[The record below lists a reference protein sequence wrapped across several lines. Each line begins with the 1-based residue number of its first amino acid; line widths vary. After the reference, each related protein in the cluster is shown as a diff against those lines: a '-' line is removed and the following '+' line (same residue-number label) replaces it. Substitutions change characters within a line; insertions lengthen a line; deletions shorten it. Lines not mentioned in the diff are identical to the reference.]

1 MRTVEPI
8 EARVRAELLNLEH
21 GGLLRT
27 LHAPGGIDLASND
40 YLGLAGHPLI
50 RARVAEALLRYGCG
64 STGSRLLRG
73 HRDCFT
79 EIEQRFAQF
88 KGTESALYFSS
99 GYLANL
105 AVLSTFPQPGDII
118 FSDASN
124 HASLIDG
131 MRLSKA
137 QRVIFP
143 HNDVGALQEAM
154 LRAMRDEPSAGQ
166 RFIVTESLFSMDGD
180 IADLRAYAGM
190 GAALI
195 VDEAHAAGVYG
206 ERGSGLIEHYGVE
219 NSVFLSVNSA
229 GKGLGV
235 AGAFVAGP
243 AWAIEYLIQRA
254 RPFIFSTAPPPAIA
268 AGISAALDLIAAE
281 PERRQNVLALAQH
294 LRRKIDVPGSSQ
306 IIPLIFGE
314 NRRACEAAEA
324 LQAAGFDVRAIRPPT
339 VPSGTARLRISVN
352 AQLSASD
359 LDRFAETLSTKT
371 TWRAGF
377 SPGGASAPVPIGGAL
392 ASLPERDSSPT
403 RTKVRPPI
411 ASSTVRG
418 LFVTG
423 TDTGVGKTVVSAA
436 LMSRFR
442 GRMALRY
449 WKPVQ
454 TGIEQDD
461 DTAEVQRL
469 SGCSEDELF
478 REGVRL
484 RHPVSPHLAAA
495 WAGERIDAQVLSRLV
510 RHLVYPGRW
519 VIEGAGGVL
528 VPLND
533 SETILDL
540 IAALNVP
547 IVIVARSTLGT
558 INHTLLTIAALRA
571 HGLCIAGIVMTGEE
585 ADNQRAIEHYGGVRV
600 LGQMPRFNVVTPETV
615 AQWAAGCLDPEDTLA
630 EFLQ

>member
-1 MRTVEPI
+1 
-8 EARVRAELLNLEH
+8 
-21 GGLLRT
+21 
-27 LHAPGGIDLASND
+27 
-40 YLGLAGHPLI
+40 
-50 RARVAEALLRYGCG
+50 
-64 STGSRLLRG
+64 
-73 HRDCFT
+73 
-79 EIEQRFAQF
+79 
-88 KGTESALYFSS
+88 
-99 GYLANL
+99 
-105 AVLSTFPQPGDII
+105 
-118 FSDASN
+118 
-124 HASLIDG
+124 
-131 MRLSKA
+131 
-137 QRVIFP
+137 
-143 HNDVGALQEAM
+143 M
-154 LRAMRDEPSAGQ
+154 LRAMRDEPAAGQ

-219 NSVFLSVNSA
+219 NRVLLSVNSA

-268 AGISAALDLIAAE
+268 AGISAALDLIAGE
-281 PERRQNVLALAQH
+281 PERRRNVLALAQH

-306 IIPLIFGE
+306 IIPLMFGE
-314 NRRACEAAEA
+314 NRRACEAAEV

-359 LDRFAETLSTKT
+359 LDRFAETLSMKT

-377 SPGGASAPVPIGGAL
+377 NRHVNERQAS
-392 ASLPERDSSPT
+392 ASLPQRDSSRVSQAKACATILPN
-403 RTKVRPPI
+403 PP
-411 ASSTVRG
+411 ARKLAEACSTTSAVRG

-442 GRMALRY
+442 ARMALRY

-495 WAGERIDAQVLSRLV
+495 WAGEQIDAQHLSRLV
-510 RHLVYPGRW
+510 HRVTHGGRW

-533 SETILDL
+533 SQTILDL
-540 IAALNVP
+540 IAALGVP
-547 IVIVARSTLGT
+547 IVVVARSTLGT
-558 INHTLLTIAALRA
+558 INHTLLTIGALRA
-571 HGLCIAGIVMTGEE
+571 RGLSIAGIVMTNSAATARERSRSGED

-600 LGQMPRFNVVTPETV
+600 LGQMPRFDVVTPESVTE
-615 AQWAAGCLDPEDTLA
+615 WAEERLDPEDTLA
-630 EFLQ
+630 KFF

>member
-27 LHAPGGIDLASND
+27 LQAPGGIDLASND

-79 EIEQRFAQF
+79 EIERRFAQF

-105 AVLSTFPQPGDII
+105 AVLSTFPQAGDII

-137 QRVIFP
+137 RRVIFP
-143 HNDVGALQEAM
+143 HNDAGALQGAM
-154 LRAMRDEPSAGQ
+154 LRAMRDEPCAGQ

-281 PERRQNVLALAQH
+281 PERRRNVLALAQH

-359 LDRFAETLSTKT
+359 LDRFAETLSMKT
-371 TWRAGF
+371 TWRARF
-377 SPGGASAPVPIGGAL
+377 SPREAL
-392 ASLPERDSSPT
+392 ASLPERDSSPA

-442 GRMALRY
+442 ARMALRY

-469 SGCSEDELF
+469 SGCSEDELL

-495 WAGERIDAQVLSRLV
+495 WAGERIDAQHLSRLV
-510 RHLVYPGRW
+510 HPGSW

-540 IAALNVP
+540 IAALGVP
-547 IVIVARSTLGT
+547 IVVVARSTLGT
-558 INHTLLTIAALRA
+558 INHTLLTIGALRA
-571 HGLCIAGIVMTGEE
+571 RGLRIAGIVMTGEE

-615 AQWAAGCLDPEDTLA
+615 AQWAAECLDPEDTLA

>member
-1 MRTVEPI
+1 MNEPI
-8 EARVRAELLNLEH
+8 EARVRDELRNLEYD
-21 GGLLRT
+21 GLLRT
-27 LHAPGGIDLASND
+27 LHAPGGMDLASND

-79 EIEQRFAQF
+79 DIEQRFAQF
-88 KGTESALYFSS
+88 KGAESALYFST

-105 AVLSTFPQPGDII
+105 AVLSTFPRAGDII

-137 QRVIFP
+137 RRVIFP

-154 LRAMRDEPSAGQ
+154 RDEPCAGQ

-190 GAALI
+190 PAALI
-195 VDEAHAAGVYG
+195 VDEAHAAGIYG
-206 ERGSGLIEHYGVE
+206 ARGSGFIEHYGVE

-268 AGISAALDLIAAE
+268 AGISAALDVIAAE
-281 PERRQNVLALAQH
+281 PERRRNLLALAQH
-294 LRRKIDVPGSSQ
+294 LRRKIGVPGSSQ
-306 IIPLIFGE
+306 IIPLMFGE

-352 AQLSASD
+352 ANLSASD
-359 LDRFAETLSTKT
+359 LDRFAETLSAVRVKMGYPEPLADET

-377 SPGGASAPVPIGGAL
+377 SPREALDSPPSGIQVPRGLKSAL
-392 ASLPERDSSPT
+392 QDSP
-403 RTKVRPPI
+403 K
-411 ASSTVRG
+411 VRG

-442 GRMALRY
+442 RRMALRY

-469 SGCSEDELF
+469 SGCSDDEIF

-495 WAGERIDAQVLSRLV
+495 WAGERIDVQSLSRLV
-510 RHLVYPGRW
+510 RLMHPGRW

-533 SETILDL
+533 SQMILDL
-540 IAALNVP
+540 IAALGVP
-547 IVIVARSTLGT
+547 IVVVARSTLGT
-558 INHTLLTIAALRA
+558 INHTLLTIGALRA
-571 HGLCIAGIVMTGEE
+571 RGLQIAGIVMSGEE
-585 ADNQRAIEHYGGVRV
+585 ADNQRAIEQYGGVRV
-600 LGQMPRFNVVTPETV
+600 LGQMPRFEVVTPENV
-615 AQWAAGCLDPEDTLA
+615 AQWAAERLDPEDTLA
-630 EFLQ
+630 EFL